1 MNNYVYFYHSGS
13 FNPVDSCMVENLN
26 VMHIPDQCLVDLPP
40 EMKLEINKTNGKVS
54 EQIRTDYIN
63 RIITNII
70 KLTR

>member
-1 MNNYVYFYHSGS
+1 
-13 FNPVDSCMVENLN
+13 MVENLN

-40 EMKLEINKTNGKVS
+40 EMKLEIYKTNGKVS

-63 RIITNII
+63 RIIANIS